1 MKGMLLAATAAAL
14 LFSTTAKV
22 SAKDSDKVV
31 SVTFESICAE
41 TAKDGSTLDPK
52 LFSFGPAVK
61 GAAQDQSRAS
71 TNGMGRDKE
80 AHCRHALL
88 GAFLRFQ
95 AKAKDAGKRVVGIRT
110 IAGDQE
116 SDKADACL
124 CLAGGFVVRS
134 VVKAG
139 YK

>member
-1 MKGMLLAATAAAL
+1 MKGMLLASMAAAL
-14 LFSTTAKV
+14 LFTSATAM
-22 SAKDSDKVV
+22 AKASDKVV
-31 SVTFESICAE
+31 SVTFADICQE

-52 LFSFGPAVK
+52 LFSFGPEVK
-61 GAAQDQSRAS
+61 GASQDQSRAQTS
-71 TNGMGRDKE
+71 GMGRDKE
-80 AHCRHALL
+80 GHCRHALL
-88 GAFLRFQ
+88 GAFLKFQ
-95 AKAKDAGKRVVGIRT
+95 AKAKAEGKRVVGIRT